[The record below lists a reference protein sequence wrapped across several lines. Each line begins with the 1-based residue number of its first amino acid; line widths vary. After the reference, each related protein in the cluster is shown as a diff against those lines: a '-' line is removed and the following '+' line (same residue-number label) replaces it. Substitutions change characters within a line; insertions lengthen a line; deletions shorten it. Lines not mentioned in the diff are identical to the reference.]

1 MSEERKLKKISTDDI
16 EKVISKAITKLSGSE
31 YKVDVTS
38 IDFMP
43 NKSDFMSDNYEIKIN
58 VNRIIKHEDLPF

>member
-1 MSEERKLKKISTDDI
+1 MSEERKLKTISTDGL
-16 EKVISKAITKLSGSE
+16 EKVIAKAITKLSGSK

-58 VNRIIKHEDLPF
+58 VNRIVKHEDLPF

>member
-1 MSEERKLKKISTDDI
+1 MSEERKLKAISTDDL
-16 EKVISKAITKLSGSE
+16 EKEISKAITKLSGSE

-58 VNRIIKHEDLPF
+58 VNRIIHHEDLPF

>member
-1 MSEERKLKKISTDDI
+1 MSEERKLKTISTDDL
-16 EKVISKAITKLSGSE
+16 EKVIAKAITKLSGSK
-31 YKVDVTS
+31 YKVDVTN

-58 VNRIIKHEDLPF
+58 VNRIVKHEDLPF

>member
-1 MSEERKLKKISTDDI
+1 MSEERKLKTISADDL
-16 EKVISKAITKLSGSE
+16 EKVIAKAITKLSGSK
-31 YKVDVTS
+31 YKVDVTN

-58 VNRIIKHEDLPF
+58 VNRIVKHEDLPF